1 MSESTSHLPPT
12 HGMRPICWRLG
23 LALWALALLALALL
37 VIEQLRWGNLGDAGT
52 LVRDR
57 LAALEGQGDFPGQTA
72 TGLGLAPDFTL
83 PLFDG
88 GSFRLADHRGKVV
101 VVNFWA
107 SWCVPC
113 RNEAP
118 RLEAAAQQY
127 RSRGLLVVGVD
138 TEDTNTDGRAF
149 IRQFGLTYPTGP
161 DHGLTI
167 AQAYGVSGL
176 PTTFFLRRTGQIE
189 RRWLGEL
196 QQAQLQGFID
206 EVLR

>member
-1 MSESTSHLPPT
+1 MSAPGSRLSPARA
-12 HGMRPICWRLG
+12 MRPAYWHLG
-23 LALWALALLALALL
+23 LALWALALLALAFL
-37 VIEQLRWGNLGDAGT
+37 VAAQLRWGNLGDAGT

-57 LAALEGQGDFPGQTA
+57 LTALEGQGDFPGQTA

-83 PLFDG
+83 TLFDG
-88 GSFRLADHRGKVV
+88 DSFRLAEQRGKV

-113 RNEAP
+113 RNETP
-118 RLEAAAQQY
+118 RLEAAARQY
-127 RSRGLLVVGVD
+127 QSRGLLVVGVD
-138 TEDTNTDGRAF
+138 TEDTATDARAF

-161 DHGLTI
+161 DQGLTI
-167 AQAYGVSGL
+167 TQAYGVSGL
-176 PTTFFLRRTGQIE
+176 PTTFFVSRTGQIE

-196 QQAQLQGFID
+196 QPAQLQGFLA